1 MMSPF
6 ISIIIPTYNV
16 GRYIAR
22 CLESCIN
29 QTFSDIEI
37 LIVDDCGSDDSIK
50 IAQSYAKQDSR
61 IKIIHNEKNL
71 GTFGTRIE
79 GIKAAEGAYVAFL
92 DADDYLK
99 PNTCEKM
106 LQHITNSTLA
116 PTHNTQSL
124 TDSNTLES
132 APDIIHFKSHYTANK
147 QTKPL
152 AKLIHYLRY
161 ILPTRF
167 CKTPLHNEQIAYN
180 FFLDSRQFPKF
191 TLWDKCYKTSLVKKT
206 LPYLESFT
214 SQKLLMAEDMLKFF
228 VISAFAK
235 SYVSVDSRLY
245 VYCLNDNSI
254 TQNPQAKLKKIN
266 DMCYIISALRPL
278 SHSLESINPLMSRI
292 AQTMSKDLAAL
303 IILESRHNL
312 MHGGGDIIESS
323 QNLTSQ
329 NLHDSS
335 HSIAKTLAPL
345 MPLVEAG
352 LIPTPKIPAYTRKI
366 RSQYLLSCILS
377 LQYWNRCLTYI
388 RTLIYT
394 LSLGTIKL

>member
-1 MMSPF
+1 MKLTHTCTF
-6 ISIIIPTYNV
+6 SIIIPTYNAES
-16 GRYIAR
+16 YIAR

-37 LIVDDCGSDDSIK
+37 LVVDDCGSDDSIK

-124 TDSNTLES
+124 IDSNTLES

-152 AKLIHYLRY
+152 AKLTHYLRY

-278 SHSLESINPLMSRI
+278 SHSLESINPLMPRI

-312 MHGGGDIIESS
+312 MNGGGI
-323 QNLTSQ
+323 
-329 NLHDSS
+329 
-335 HSIAKTLAPL
+335 
-345 MPLVEAG
+345 
-352 LIPTPKIPAYTRKI
+352 
-366 RSQYLLSCILS
+366 
-377 LQYWNRCLTYI
+377 
-388 RTLIYT
+388 
-394 LSLGTIKL
+394 